1 MNRALAIVAL
11 LLLAGV
17 LPVIW
22 PMPSLAAALL
32 TAPSLLLL
40 PTGLGLAACYGVTGR
55 RPADLTALQALLL
68 AYFVGL
74 FLFIL
79 LFVASERFLVDAPRP
94 GVLMTALW
102 LAALAGWLR
111 MRALLLVPREAV
123 PPLLLVAAIAGVLVA
138 VRYGSAI
145 SIYSDYPVTDLFQ
158 RIQFHGGAFE
168 FARNLTLNPF
178 VASSYIPFQQ
188 LELGLL
194 LRLTG
199 ADPLDAEWIWP
210 LAMAPLQVG
219 VLYAFFSRILA
230 QRRAA
235 IVAFALVLA
244 QSAFSNPT
252 NGAIA
257 ELAAITLLSML
268 LIGDPRAGGLG
279 RAVLLRLPAL
289 AAGIVM
295 GLALLKMPLEG
306 AGLAAVVMVLL
317 GGILASGCRHGL
329 LAAIALLAAVAL
341 PFHRGALLYVVLG
354 GASVG
359 AYWCLLYFQEAGG
372 KKVRQLLRGLF
383 LVAVAIAG
391 AMAVRILLLSE
402 SQADAFG
409 LWRLFDLLL
418 VPLAGK
424 SLSVVAIDGDLAP
437 GAGSRVALFE
447 LARMASP
454 LIVGAAT
461 AYFAL
466 LSVPAFRRR
475 WGFLDKDAERQTL
488 AQMLVVFGLV
498 ILILTGFPFIHRAGF
513 LVTLLASAALANVFL
528 STRLGADGSRAFT
541 LLFAFYAVAVVVAI
555 YLGAPDDAQPYLWRA
570 LPVFVA
576 LGVLLA
582 PLPFLRLGNPA
593 NVGWRTAMVLVLAV
607 AAEVAMS
614 NAYFKPYA
622 FHRQTPPS
630 HGALASFD
638 ESDLALAKFVADHA
652 DGTEVLI
659 SSPKTMTFLRARTGL
674 SPFLASSNLNTVD
687 VSAREKLALLLGAM
701 VSGRPD
707 PQVCATLTAMLEAGG
722 SGIYSYAVARR
733 RQPGQNGKAVLDALG
748 YDNRL
753 VPSYN
758 ARLAAAPKVAIG
770 QRFLIIVD
778 RTTMDWLEDPVT
790 LRYFPVHG
798 PLGTATVANLDRAFP
813 RHHLFRDTYIGE
825 LECK

>member
-1 MNRALAIVAL
+1 MNRPLAIVAL
-11 LLLAGV
+11 LLLAGA
-17 LPVIW
+17 LPVVW
-22 PMPSLAAALL
+22 PMPSLAAVLL

-40 PTGLGLAACYGVTGR
+40 PTGLGLASLYGLTGR
-55 RPADLTALQALLL
+55 RPAELTALQALLL

-79 LFVASERFLVDAPRP
+79 FFVASERFLVEPPRP
-94 GVLMTALW
+94 GVLMAGLW

-111 MRALLLVPREAV
+111 MRSLLAVPREAV
-123 PPLLLVAAIAGVLVA
+123 QPLLLVVALAGLLVA
-138 VRYGSAI
+138 LRYGSAI
-145 SIYSDYPVTDLFQ
+145 SIYSDYPVMDLFQ

-168 FARNLTLNPF
+168 FARTLTLNPF

-188 LELGLL
+188 LELGLV

-199 ADPLDAEWIWP
+199 ADPLDAEWVWP
-210 LAMAPLQVG
+210 LAMAPLQAG
-219 VLYAFFSRILA
+219 VLYAFFSRILP

-252 NGAIA
+252 NGGIA
-257 ELAAITLLSML
+257 ELAAITLLSL
-268 LIGDPRAGGLG
+268 LLTGDPRAGGP
-279 RAVLLRLPAL
+279 RKAALLRLPAL
-289 AAGIVM
+289 AVGVVM

-317 GGILASGCRHGL
+317 GGILISGCRHGL
-329 LAAIALLAAVAL
+329 LAAIVLLAAVAL

-359 AYWCLLYFQEAGG
+359 AYWCLLYLQEVGG
-372 KKVRQLLRGLF
+372 KKVRRLLRGLF
-383 LVAVAIAG
+383 LAVVAIAA
-391 AMAVRILLLSE
+391 AMAARILLLPE
-402 SQADAFG
+402 SQTDAFG
-409 LWRLFDLLL
+409 LWRLFDLIL

-424 SLSVVAIDGDLAP
+424 SLSAVAVDGDLAP

-454 LIVGAAT
+454 LIVGATT
-461 AYFAL
+461 AYMVL
-466 LSVPAFRRR
+466 LSLPAFRRR
-475 WGFLDKDAERQTL
+475 WGFLDKGAERQTL

-498 ILILTGFPFIHRAGF
+498 MLILTGFPFIHRVGF

-528 STRLGADGSRAFT
+528 STRLGADGSRPFA
-541 LLFAFYAVAVVVAI
+541 LLLAFYAVAVVVAV
-555 YLGAPDDAQPYLWRA
+555 YLGAPDGVQPYLGRA
-570 LPVFVA
+570 LPVFAA

-582 PLPFLRLGNPA
+582 AVPFLRWGNPA
-593 NVGWRTAMVLVLAV
+593 HGGWRTAVVLVLAV
-607 AAEVAMS
+607 TAEVATS
-614 NAYFKPYA
+614 NAYFKSYA
-622 FHRQTPPS
+622 FQRQTPPS
-630 HGALASFD
+630 SGALASFD
-638 ESDLALAKFVADHA
+638 ESDLALARFVADHA

-674 SPFLASSNLNTVD
+674 SPFLVSSNLDTID
-687 VSAREKLALLLGAM
+687 VSAREKLAGLLGAM
-701 VSGRPD
+701 VSDRPD
-707 PQVCATLTAMLEAGG
+707 PQVCGKLMAMLEAGE

-733 RQPGQNGKAVLDALG
+733 WVPRESGKAVLDAFG

-753 VPSYN
+753 VPSYD
-758 ARLAAAPKVAIG
+758 AQLATALKVAIG
-770 QRFLIIVD
+770 QRFLIIID
-778 RTTMDWLEDPVT
+778 RTTVDWLGDPEE

-798 PLGTATVANLDRAFP
+798 PLPSTVVTNLDRNFP
-813 RHHLFRDTYIGE
+813 VHHVYQDSYIAE